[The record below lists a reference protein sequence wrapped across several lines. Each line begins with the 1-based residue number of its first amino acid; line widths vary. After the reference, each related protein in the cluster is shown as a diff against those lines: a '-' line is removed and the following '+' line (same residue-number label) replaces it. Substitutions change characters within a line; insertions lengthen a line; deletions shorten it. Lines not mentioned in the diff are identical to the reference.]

1 MTIPVSVSA
10 KWLHEHLDDPQVAIA
25 DCRFSLTN
33 LQLGQQQYYLSHIP
47 KAYYL
52 DLTEDLSSPVGKHGG
67 RHPLP
72 SPVELGHKL
81 SAMGINSQTLVVAY
95 DDSRFAFAARL
106 WWLLRYL
113 GHHRVAVLNG
123 GFSAWLQAGYPVT
136 NKISPP
142 QIAQFLPQ
150 SQSSYVV
157 DITTVK
163 ERKDLIGIALVDSRE
178 SDRYRGER
186 EPIDPIAGHIPGAVN
201 YPWQEVSDAQG
212 YLKSEVQQRH
222 RWEKLNKAQEILV
235 YCGSGVIACV
245 NLLSLEMAEIHTG
258 KLYAGSWSDWCSY
271 QED

>member
-1 MTIPVSVSA
+1 MTTPVYVSA

-33 LQLGQQQYYLSHIP
+33 PELGQQQYLLGHIP

-52 DLTEDLSSPVGKHGG
+52 DLAEDLSSPVEKHGG

-72 SPVELGHKL
+72 NPIELAPKL
-81 SAMGINSQTLVVAY
+81 SAMGVNSQTLVIAY

-113 GHHRVAVLNG
+113 GHHQVAVLNG

-136 NKISPP
+136 NMISPP
-142 QIAQFLPQ
+142 QTAQFMPQ
-150 SQSSYVV
+150 SQPSYVV
-157 DITTVK
+157 DITTVRA
-163 ERKDLIGIALVDSRE
+163 RKDLMGVALVDSRE
-178 SDRYRGER
+178 GDRYRGER

-201 YPWQEVSDAQG
+201 YPWLEVSDAQG
-212 YLKSEVQQRH
+212 YLKSVAEQRC
-222 RWEKLNKAQEILV
+222 RWEKLHQAQEILV
-235 YCGSGVIACV
+235 YCGSGVTACV
-245 NLLSLEMAEIHTG
+245 NLLSLEMAEICTG